1 MRNTAIF
8 YLLTTSLVLSG
19 CATTVETTD
28 EYLAPANEA
37 VTDGNWNNRTEYQ
50 HYEAKKEQKKTD
62 QNHAEQ
68 QERKESQNKQ
78 TNTETTRKKLYPTKP
93 PMYSATPS
101 PTVSNWQPN
110 EGHLMRGKEL
120 IKGLQRALGRQAT
133 AEEMQKRLQSHMG
146 ISSTQAMIILHKLGF
161 S

>member
-1 MRNTAIF
+1 M
-8 YLLTTSLVLSG
+8 S
-19 CATTVETTD
+19 
-28 EYLAPANEA
+28 
-37 VTDGNWNNRTEYQ
+37 
-50 HYEAKKEQKKTD
+50 
-62 QNHAEQ
+62 
-68 QERKESQNKQ
+68 
-78 TNTETTRKKLYPTKP
+78 
-93 PMYSATPS
+93 SATPS